1 MQVPLTLIH
10 YHKILSVSAEKQG
23 HFFTQMTKIELL
35 QQRLTLYLKAERDI
49 LSGQTVEIE
58 GMRITRA
65 DLDTVRRQI
74 NNLRQQLTILSRLK
88 PRPRIR
94 QVIPK

>member
-1 MQVPLTLIH
+1 
-10 YHKILSVSAEKQG
+10 
-23 HFFTQMTKIELL
+23 MTKIEILR
-35 QQRLTLYLKAERDI
+35 QRLALYLKAERDI

-65 DLDTVRRQI
+65 DLDTVRRMINSLTLQI
-74 NNLRQQLTILSRLK
+74 SQLERKT

-94 QVIPK
+94 MVIPK